1 MNARPSYRTRG
12 ARVKRCDS
20 GIFGELSLPCADSPG
35 SSPLRASTYPRGE
48 TLKLKVRF
56 LPPWGN
62 KALSLE
68 AVFF

>member
-1 MNARPSYRTRG
+1 MKAMNARPSYRTRG

-48 TLKLKVRF
+48 TLKLKVS
-56 LPPWGN
+56 W
-62 KALSLE
+62 
-68 AVFF
+68 VFGTRGVV